1 MAWVREAGLDWDD
14 ARVFL
19 AVAREGQLL
28 AAARRLGVNH
38 ATVGRRLTALETALG
53 VQLMERGPAGCVLT
67 GQGERFMRHAER
79 MEAGWQGAE
88 AELEGRGG
96 PLSGRVRIGAP
107 DGFGT
112 FFLAP
117 RLSGFLNA
125 HPGLDLELVPVSR
138 SFSLSRRE
146 ADIAITVDRPDIG
159 RLAARKLVDYGLGLY
174 ASPTYLDAAGRPA
187 GLADLRDHFLI
198 GPVEDLLHS
207 PSVAYAGDL
216 GIDWGSRLDVSS
228 ALGQMQAAVGGAG
241 IAILHDFIAAR
252 THGLE
257 RVLPQASIRRSYWLV
272 VHESSRETPRVRA
285 VGDYVTDLVKAERH
299 CF

>member
-1 MAWVREAGLDWDD
+1 MDWDD

-28 AAARRLGVNH
+28 AASRRLAINH

-53 VQLMERGPAGCVLT
+53 VQLVERGPGGCALT
-67 GQGERFMRHAER
+67 PEGERFLRHAER
-79 MEAGWQGAE
+79 MEAGWQGAQ
-88 AELEGRGG
+88 AELAGTGG
-96 PLSGRVRIGAP
+96 TLSGRVRIGAP

-112 FFLAP
+112 AFLAP
-117 RLSGFLNA
+117 RLADFLNA

-174 ASPTYLDAAGRPA
+174 ASPAYLERRGRPETL
-187 GLADLRDHFLI
+187 GDLARHILI

-207 PSVAYAGDL
+207 PSIAYAPDL
-216 GIDWGSRLDVSS
+216 GIEWPSRLDVSS

-241 IAILHDFIAAR
+241 IAILHDFIAA
-252 THGLE
+252 TTPGLE
-257 RVLPQASIRRSYWLV
+257 RILPPAAIRRSYWLV
-272 VHESSRETPRVRA
+272 VHESSRDIARVRA
-285 VGDYVTDLVKAERH
+285 LCDFVIEQVKSERNI
-299 CF
+299 F